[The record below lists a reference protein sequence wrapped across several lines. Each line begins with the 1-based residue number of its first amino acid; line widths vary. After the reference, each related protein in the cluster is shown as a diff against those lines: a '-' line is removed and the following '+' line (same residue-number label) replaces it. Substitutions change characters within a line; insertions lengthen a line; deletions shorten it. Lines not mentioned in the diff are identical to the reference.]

1 MNPIDNDLWIA
12 IHNKDLETA
21 NKLLEQGA
29 NLESK
34 DTKGKTILRCYGTD
48 IHYKN
53 VNEWM
58 INKGADINSR
68 DDYGDGIIHD
78 VIRNS
83 DLKSFDWLM
92 SQNIDVNL
100 TNDQG
105 STPLLAACAIN
116 KMEFFDDLL
125 LKGANPNIA
134 SKWGNTPL
142 FTAAGRGQY
151 EMVAKLLEHGADP
164 SFIDK
169 DGKTVIHE
177 ARPVEFRMGVE
188 DDFKSN
194 IYKIINL
201 LLDKHVEVIDLNKKT
216 NFNTSILV
224 NAVNNEELML
234 KMIEAGTNPNVR
246 FDSYLGLTP
255 LHIACKSGNLPL
267 IDSIL
272 NNGFDFSV
280 KDDEGR
286 TAPALI
292 LSFMLTTIKETK
304 QKANEVINNIQ
315 QQMMSAME
323 DPDLSDDEKD
333 EIKKEVE
340 ETVKSIEEEIKES
353 IQAEKDKMLT
363 ILDMFI
369 QHGLDVNELYDEK
382 QGLHFMHLP
391 VLANDIEMAEKLL
404 DLGFPIDPP
413 MALHKKVSEY
423 NHKTDSDIK
432 TFLEEIDRI
441 VPSPLL
447 FSVNKLNADFVD
459 FFIKNGADINAKDF
473 YGNNALYQAIQ
484 TEEDIKILRASQ
496 FMRKQATQMTA
507 QQRMESSETYSKQ
520 MKEISSELMTKR
532 IAVLDKLVDNGVQIN
547 NENDDGATVLMLAAK
562 GNALDFV
569 GIMAK
574 RYNADILYKNENEDT
589 ALSVALTSGNSLLF
603 RELVEVVRQ
612 QGRFEETNDVLT
624 QAILTSPDD
633 YNARHKFLKSL
644 ASVGNDPLWL
654 NNKEGAIPLIAAI
667 ENNEHD
673 VVKVL
678 IEAGADVKI
687 KDENGNTPLIYAVI
701 NKDKQSV
708 LLLRSAGADV
718 NEANNKGVSP
728 ISLSRSSDYAEV
740 RIAMNAFDPNILDN
754 RTLSFGLD
762 ASLSQED
769 VWDHIPTRKG
779 SKLSM

>member
-1 MNPIDNDLWIA
+1 MNPIDNDLWNA
-12 IHNKDLETA
+12 IHSKDLETA
-21 NKLLEQGA
+21 SKLLDQGA
-29 NLESK
+29 DLESR

-53 VNEWM
+53 VNEWL
-58 INKGADINSR
+58 ISKGADINSR

-92 SQNIDVNL
+92 TQNVDVNL

-105 STPLLAACAIN
+105 STPLLAACAVN
-116 KMEFFDDLL
+116 KIEFFDDLL
-125 LKGANPNIA
+125 SKGADPNIA

-142 FTAAGRGQY
+142 FTATGRGQY
-151 EMVAKLLEHGADP
+151 EMVKKLLEHGADP

-177 ARPVEFRMGVE
+177 ARPIQFSMGVE
-188 DDFKSN
+188 DDFKPN

-201 LLDKHVEVIDLNKKT
+201 LLDNYGEVIDLNKKT
-216 NFNTSILV
+216 DFNTSILI
-224 NAVNNEELML
+224 NAVDNEPLML

-246 FDSYLGLTP
+246 FDSHSGLTP
-255 LHIACKSGNLPL
+255 LHVACNSGNIPL
-267 IDSIL
+267 IESIL
-272 NNGFDFSV
+272 ANGFDFSV
-280 KDDEGR
+280 KDDAGR

-292 LSFMLTTIKETK
+292 LSFMLTKIKDTK
-304 QKANEVINNIQ
+304 QKANDVKKGVQE
-315 QQMMSAME
+315 QMMAALQ
-323 DPDLSDDEKD
+323 DPGLSDQEKD
-333 EIKKEVE
+333 EVKQDI
-340 ETVKSIEEEIKES
+340 ETVMQSIDEEIKES
-353 IQAEKDKMLT
+353 IQAEKDNMLT
-363 ILDMFI
+363 ILNMFI
-369 QHGLDVNELYDEK
+369 KHGLDVNALYDEK

-404 DLGFPIDPP
+404 DLGFPVDPP
-413 MALHKKVSEY
+413 MAKHKKVSEY

-432 TFLEEIDRI
+432 TFLEEIDNI

-447 FSVNKLNADFVD
+447 FSVNKLNAEFVD

-496 FMRKQATQMTA
+496 FMKKQATQMTA
-507 QQRMESSETYSKQ
+507 QQRMESSETYSEQ

-532 IAVLDKLVDNGVQIN
+532 IAVLDKLIDNGVQIN

-562 GNALDFV
+562 ANALDFA

-603 RELVEVVRQ
+603 RELVEIVRE

-624 QAILTSPDD
+624 QAILTAPDD
-633 YNARHKFLKSL
+633 FNARHKFLKSL

-667 ENNEHD
+667 ESNEHD

-678 IEAGADVKI
+678 IEAGANVKI
-687 KDENGNTPLIYAVI
+687 KDDNGNTPLIYAVI

-728 ISLSRSSDYAEV
+728 ISLSRSSDYADV
-740 RIAMNAFDPNILDN
+740 RIAMNAFDPNILEN

-762 ASLSQED
+762 ASLSQEN